1 MPNIN
6 TVKKVKTKYTKA
18 KFKKELPLHLMIL
31 PGLILVLIFSYVPM
45 GGLIIAFQKFIP
57 SKGMFGNQKWIGFD
71 NFSYVFSLPGFYAGD
86 DEYDYY
92 SSMEDCAGISCSNR
106 VCASFK

>member
-31 PGLILVLIFSYVPM
+31 PGLILVLIFPM
-45 GGLIIAFQKFIP
+45 FRWA
-57 SKGMFGNQKWIGFD
+57 D
-71 NFSYVFSLPGFYAGD
+71 
-86 DEYDYY
+86 
-92 SSMEDCAGISCSNR
+92 
-106 VCASFK
+106 

>member
-45 GGLIIAFQKFIP
+45 GGLII
-57 SKGMFGNQKWIGFD
+57 
-71 NFSYVFSLPGFYAGD
+71 
-86 DEYDYY
+86 
-92 SSMEDCAGISCSNR
+92 CISE
-106 VCASFK
+106 VYPE

>member
-71 NFSYVFSLPGFYAGD
+71 NFSYVFSLPGFTRA
-86 DEYDYY
+86 
-92 SSMEDCAGISCSNR
+92 MMNTIIIGITVVFINACGFHS
-106 VCASFK
+106 VT

>member
-31 PGLILVLIFSYVPM
+31 PGLILVLIFFLCSD
-45 GGLIIAFQKFIP
+45 GRI
-57 SKGMFGNQKWIGFD
+57 D
-71 NFSYVFSLPGFYAGD
+71 H
-86 DEYDYY
+86 
-92 SSMEDCAGISCSNR
+92 CISE
-106 VCASFK
+106 VYPE